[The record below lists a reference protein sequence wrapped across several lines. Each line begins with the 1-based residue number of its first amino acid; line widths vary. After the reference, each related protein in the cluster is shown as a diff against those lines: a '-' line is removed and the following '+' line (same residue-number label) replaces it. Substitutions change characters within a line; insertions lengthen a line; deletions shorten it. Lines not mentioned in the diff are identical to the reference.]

1 MESKLP
7 LSLSVFSNKLVKK
20 INENTFLLNVIH
32 FPSKCLNFQPIYYVK
47 FKEYLQPVNL
57 R

>member
-7 LSLSVFSNKLVKK
+7 LSLSVFSNKLIKK
-20 INENTFLLNVIH
+20 NENTFLLNVIH